1 MNFQRMARF
10 NIQYQY
16 SGPAQIQLLHHTSYA
31 TICRHMPYAI
41 CASANLMMTTTYD
54 CDYDSIIN
62 YQIIDINN

>member
-1 MNFQRMARF
+1 MNFQRMAPF
-10 NIQYQY
+10 NIQY

-31 TICRHMPYAI
+31 ICHMPYAI